1 MKNVPFAV
9 ILFVTTSVGL
19 CQTPPVKERDALQA
33 LLDEV
38 HQLRLT
44 MEGMTGAAQRV
55 QIALYGLQMQD
66 SAVARA
72 TQRLDS
78 ARNKCLGLD
87 GNRQHMAAEV
97 QRMESGLSSSTITE
111 REAKEF
117 KERLPGL
124 KRSLEEQTAEAQT
137 CQAAEAEASSQLRN
151 DQAKLLD
158 LQDRITR
165 LDKALE
171 QLGSPGK

>member
-1 MKNVPFAV
+1 MKKTAFGV
-9 ILFVTTSVGL
+9 IVLATSVAF
-19 CQTPPVKERDALQA
+19 CQTPPVKDRDALQA

-38 HQLRLT
+38 HQLRLA

-72 TQRLDS
+72 TQRLDT

-87 GNRQHMAAEV
+87 GNRHHTAAEV
-97 QRMESGLSSSTITE
+97 QRMESGLASSTITE

-124 KRSLEEQTAEAQT
+124 KRELEEQTAEAQT

-158 LQDRITR
+158 LQDRIGR

-171 QLGSPGK
+171 QLSGSGK